1 METKDK
7 LFVAELFLAL
17 LEKDAVKMNDIVNS
31 LRKEKD
37 AEERME
43 IEEAKIDLSALD
55 KRLGRYDNYFDK
67 MLETAPVN
75 QDWNFIV
82 KQLEDNVNELNTY
95 FGWINDVEKYDIQIT
110 EQELQRMIQY
120 RNTIRNQIQQIRN
133 YPL

>member
-1 METKDK
+1 MISQDAKT
-7 LFVAELFLAL
+7 FLLQANQLQENFSRLITVNNL
-17 LEKDAVKMNDIVNS
+17 LK
-31 LRKEKD
+31 
-37 AEERME
+37 
-43 IEEAKIDLSALD
+43 EAKIDLSALD

-67 MLETAPVN
+67 MLETAPID
-75 QDWNFIV
+75 QDWNFIL

>member
-1 METKDK
+1 MISQDAKT
-7 LFVAELFLAL
+7 FLLQANQLQENFSRLITVNNL
-17 LEKDAVKMNDIVNS
+17 LK
-31 LRKEKD
+31 
-37 AEERME
+37 
-43 IEEAKIDLSALD
+43 EAKIDLSALD

-75 QDWNFIV
+75 QDWNFIL